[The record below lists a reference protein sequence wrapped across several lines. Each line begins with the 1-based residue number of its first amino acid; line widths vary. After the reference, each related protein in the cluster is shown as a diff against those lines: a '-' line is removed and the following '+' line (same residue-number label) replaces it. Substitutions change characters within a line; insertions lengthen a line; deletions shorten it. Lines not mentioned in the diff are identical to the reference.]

1 MKNLQKQIET
11 KLQMTCKQISE
22 LTGIRHDSVKRTIE
36 SLSKSGVISQPQIV
50 GMQEIGGNNRTYTTK
65 IHIFTGDQGER
76 DSLVVIAQVSPKAT
90 AMLVDEWRSLR
101 LQVDALRKQLADR
114 NAARLQAPD
123 MSWALKE
130 SREAQGKP
138 TPSHVYS
145 NDYDMINIIVLGK
158 KAKAYKI
165 DQGLDPKANLRDC
178 MTAAEIHA
186 VNVLQNMNTTLIK
199 VGLDYHDRKAKLQ
212 DYFMRSLNAMLVMEV
227 LELQS

>member
-1 MKNLQKQIET
+1 MKSLQNKIDS

-22 LTGIRHDSVKRTIE
+22 LTGIRHDNVKRAID
-36 SLSKSGVISQPQIV
+36 SLVKSGVIESPQTEVIKT
-50 GMQEIGGNNRTYTTK
+50 RTKPRTDYV
-65 IHIFTGDQGER
+65 FYGDQGER
-76 DSLVVIAQVSPKAT
+76 DSVIVIAQVSPQAT
-90 AMLVDEWRSLR
+90 AQLVDEWRSLK
-101 LQVDALRKQLADR
+101 LEVDALRKQIADR
-114 NAARLQAPD
+114 STARLQAPQ
-123 MSWALKE
+123 MSWALKD

-186 VNVLQNMNTTLIK
+186 VQVLQDMNTTLIK
-199 VGLDYHDRKAKLQ
+199 VGLDYHERKCKLQ
-212 DYFMRSLNAMLVMEV
+212 DYFMRSLNSLLVMEV

>member
-22 LTGIRHDSVKRTIE
+22 LTGVRHDSVKRTIE
-36 SLSKSGVISQPQIV
+36 TLSNAGVIESPQIV
-50 GMQEIGGNNRTYTTK
+50 VIKTRTKPRTDY
-65 IHIFTGDQGER
+65 IFTGDQGER

-101 LQVDALRKQLADR
+101 LEVDALRKQLADR

-123 MSWALKE
+123 MSLALKE

-186 VNVLQNMNTTLIK
+186 VKVLQDMNTTLIK
-199 VGLDYHDRKAKLQ
+199 VGLDYHERKAKLQ
-212 DYFMRSLNAMLVMEV
+212 DYFMRSLNSLLVVEV